1 MGIHFLSDTV
11 HSPLMCGINFYVV
24 FFSYRA
30 VRGPVGGFAHFR
42 LKIFRGGG
50 VVVLIVVP
58 STLIPP
64 SPPPP
69 VLRMMRSLRK
79 AFMKPWKNPGK
90 GAEIVFCVFL

>member
-42 LKIFRGGG
+42 LKILGGG
-50 VVVLIVVP
+50 CGFNSCSLNSDP
-58 STLIPP
+58 SITPTP
-64 SPPPP
+64 SPQNDE
-69 VLRMMRSLRK
+69 VSQKSIYETLE
-79 AFMKPWKNPGK
+79 KPR
-90 GAEIVFCVFL
+90 

>member
-42 LKIFRGGG
+42 LKIFRGG
-50 VVVLIVVP
+50 
-58 STLIPP
+58 
-64 SPPPP
+64 
-69 VLRMMRSLRK
+69 MW
-79 AFMKPWKNPGK
+79 F
-90 GAEIVFCVFL
+90 